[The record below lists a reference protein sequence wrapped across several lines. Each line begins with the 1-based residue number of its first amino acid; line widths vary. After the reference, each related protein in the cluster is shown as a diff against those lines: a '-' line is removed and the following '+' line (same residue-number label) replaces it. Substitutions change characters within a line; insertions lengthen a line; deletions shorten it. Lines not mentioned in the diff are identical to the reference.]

1 MKEKIGMYSV
11 IPANHKCRNCEYQ
24 ADDRKLRCRWR
35 VGKMSKES
43 YAVADWSSD
52 LETCSIPNRFAS
64 GGSDR
69 VVHVSLVAMTIVNT
83 LSQDFSAATAP
94 KRARKTMFFLL
105 EIGHSAG
112 HEWSNDIMN
121 KSAIHPLVRTNFPG
135 FLFLA
140 LWPRCVWQGFG
151 TRDRLTCED
160 LCRNTRL
167 CTPRD
172 QSKER
177 KHDSVSLFLEW
188 RGPCLVRHVVLE

>member
-1 MKEKIGMYSV
+1 MNIKQTIENYDVGGES
-11 IPANHKCRNCEYQ
+11 A
-24 ADDRKLRCRWR
+24 RCRR
-35 VGKMSKES
+35 KPTLN
-43 YAVADWSSD
+43 AVADWSSD

-83 LSQDFSAATAP
+83 LSQDFWAATAP

-177 KHDSVSLFLEW
+177 RHDSVSLFLEW